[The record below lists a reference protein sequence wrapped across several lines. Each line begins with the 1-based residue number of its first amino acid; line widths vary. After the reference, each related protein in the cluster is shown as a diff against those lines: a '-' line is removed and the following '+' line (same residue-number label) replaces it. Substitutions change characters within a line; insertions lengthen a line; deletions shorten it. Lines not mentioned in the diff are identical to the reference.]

1 MKKINSVLLIDD
13 DKAINFITR
22 MLIKKADITDHI
34 EMALNGQEALDYI
47 TNSGKYKSE
56 EGNYPQPMLIFLDI
70 NMPVMDGW
78 EFAEAFS
85 KLDADQKGDSKIIML
100 TSSINPDDK
109 EKALNLSSISGF
121 QSKILTMEGLSSV
134 LNQYFAE

>member
-1 MKKINSVLLIDD
+1 
-13 DKAINFITR
+13 
-22 MLIKKADITDHI
+22 
-34 EMALNGQEALDYI
+34 
-47 TNSGKYKSE
+47 
-56 EGNYPQPMLIFLDI
+56 MLIFLDI

-85 KLDADQKGDSKIIML
+85 KLDQEQKGNSKIIML

-109 EKALNLSSISGF
+109 ERASQLSSISGF
-121 QSKILTMEGLSSV
+121 QSKILSIEALKEV

>member
-13 DKAINFITR
+13 DKAINFITK
-22 MLIKKADITDHI
+22 MLIKKAAITDHI
-34 EMALNGQEALDYI
+34 EIVLNGQEALDYI
-47 TNSGKYKSE
+47 TKLGAD
-56 EGNYPQPMLIFLDI
+56 GMYPQPMLIFLDI

-85 KLDADQKGDSKIIML
+85 KLDPDQKGDAKIIML
-100 TSSINPDDK
+100 TSSINPDDR
-109 EKALNLSSISGF
+109 ERALKLSSLAGF
-121 QSKILTMEGLSSV
+121 QSKILTMEGLTEV